1 VNGEN
6 VFAVS
11 GVEFR
16 TPSARNV
23 LGQPHPRLRQ
33 CQPKRFVLLVA
44 SSLGHGDT
52 FFRALS
58 MILSGPHRTIP
69 D

>member
-6 VFAVS
+6 VIAIS

-16 TPSARNV
+16 TPGLGHV
-23 LGQPHPRLRQ
+23 LGKPHPRLRQ
-33 CQPKRFVLLVA
+33 CQPKGFVLLVA
-44 SSLGHGDT
+44 CSPRHGNT

-58 MILSGPHRTIP
+58 MILGGSHNTIP